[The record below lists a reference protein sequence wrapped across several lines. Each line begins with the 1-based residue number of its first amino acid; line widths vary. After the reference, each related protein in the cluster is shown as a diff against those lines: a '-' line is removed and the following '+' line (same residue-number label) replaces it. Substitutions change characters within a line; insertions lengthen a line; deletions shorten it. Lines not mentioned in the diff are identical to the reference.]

1 MKEKT
6 MNTNPVKICR
16 KFDET
21 FKREA
26 IRKWLNSGRS
36 APVIAREKKQS

>member
-6 MNTNPVKICR
+6 MNTNPVKIRR

-21 FKREA
+21 S
-26 IRKWLNSGRS
+26 IRYF
-36 APVIAREKKQS
+36 V

>member
-6 MNTNPVKICR
+6 MNTNPVKIRR

-21 FKREA
+21 SMRASDDSPNK
-26 IRKWLNSGRS
+26 I
-36 APVIAREKKQS
+36 PQSF